1 MKKKNISRIIQK
13 NRLVRIKYV
22 RFRDNFIIGIVGCKS
37 FARRI
42 LKVVSVFLTGRLQL
56 VLNLE
61 KTKLINSYNDRVRFL
76 GTFLYCSKEKRGDKG
91 KVKVIEKQSRLLKK
105 AKSKVSCINEN
116 LSKVLSDNLWKGFQL
131 STINYFKNFKLNGS
145 FSNIKF
151 KIKRRL
157 GFRL

>member
-1 MKKKNISRIIQK
+1 MHILKLKKICEAKKKNISRIIQK

-22 RFRDNFIIGIVGCKS
+22 RFRDNFLIGIVGCKS

-76 GTFLYCSKEKRGDKG
+76 GTFLYCSKEKKGDKG
-91 KVKVIEKQSRLLKK
+91 KVKVVEKRSRLLKRVE
-105 AKSKVSCINEN
+105 SKVSFINER
-116 LSKVLSDNLWKGFQL
+116 LSKGLSDNM
-131 STINYFKNFKLNGS
+131 
-145 FSNIKF
+145 
-151 KIKRRL
+151 
-157 GFRL
+157 